1 MDGLKALLNHSI
13 GDEKKGR
20 QDLVD
25 VLHSVRDCVMRPVFA
40 RLSAIVGLCSLV
52 VLAGTSP
59 LYAQAPQ
66 TLRVVPLVKDS
77 QVLVSF
83 ELVNGLT
90 DEVRAAIQSGLTT
103 TFTYTIELRMDV
115 PAWVDR
121 TIGTATIASSV
132 EYDNLK
138 RQYMMGLRI
147 DGRTEESKSTTDE
160 NEVRQWMTTVKHL
173 ALFKT
178 AVLEPNREYYVRV
191 SATAKPSNGSF
202 MWPFGSGTSAQ
213 GKFTFIR

>member
-1 MDGLKALLNHSI
+1 M
-13 GDEKKGR
+13 
-20 QDLVD
+20 
-25 VLHSVRDCVMRPVFA
+25 LHSFRDCVMRPVSA
-40 RLSAIVGLCSLV
+40 RLLTILGLCA
-52 VLAGTSP
+52 LALCASASDVYGQVP
-59 LYAQAPQ
+59 QQ
-66 TLRVVPLVKDS
+66 TLRVTPLVKDG

-103 TFTYTIELRMDV
+103 TFTYTVDLRMDV

-121 TIGTATIASSV
+121 TIGTATITSSV

-147 DGRTEESKSTTDE
+147 DGRTEESRSTTDE
-160 NEVRQWMTTVKHL
+160 NDVRQWMTTVKQL

-178 AVLEPNREYYVRV
+178 TVLEPNREYYVRV
-191 SATAKPSNGSF
+191 SASARPSNGSIL
-202 MWPFGSGTSAQ
+202 WPFGSGTSAQ

>member
-1 MDGLKALLNHSI
+1 
-13 GDEKKGR
+13 
-20 QDLVD
+20 
-25 VLHSVRDCVMRPVFA
+25 MRPVSA
-40 RLSAIVGLCSLV
+40 RLLPLVGLWALV
-52 VLAGTSP
+52 FLASAASS
-59 LYAQAPQ
+59 YAQAPQ
-66 TLRVVPLVKDS
+66 TLRVVPLVKDN

-90 DEVRAAIQSGLTT
+90 DEVKAAIQSGLTT

-147 DGRTEESKSTTDE
+147 DG
-160 NEVRQWMTTVKHL
+160 
-173 ALFKT
+173 
-178 AVLEPNREYYVRV
+178 
-191 SATAKPSNGSF
+191 PSMRSPI
-202 MWPFGSGTSAQ
+202 MY
-213 GKFTFIR
+213 

>member
-1 MDGLKALLNHSI
+1 M
-13 GDEKKGR
+13 
-20 QDLVD
+20 
-25 VLHSVRDCVMRPVFA
+25 
-40 RLSAIVGLCSLV
+40 GLCALTL
-52 VLAGTSP
+52 LAGASSAF
-59 LYAQAPQ
+59 AQAQQ
-66 TLRVVPLVKDS
+66 TLRVTPLVRDD

-83 ELVNGLT
+83 ELANGLT
-90 DEVRAAIQSGLTT
+90 DEVRAAIQSGLKT
-103 TFTYTIELRMDV
+103 TFTYTIELRMEV

-147 DGRTEESKSTTDE
+147 DGRTEESRSTTEESD
-160 NEVRQWMTTVKHL
+160 VRQWMTTVKHL

-178 AVLEPNREYYVRV
+178 SILEPNREYYVRV
-191 SATAKPSNGSF
+191 SATARPSNGSF

>member
-1 MDGLKALLNHSI
+1 
-13 GDEKKGR
+13 
-20 QDLVD
+20 
-25 VLHSVRDCVMRPVFA
+25 MRPVSA
-40 RLSAIVGLCSLV
+40 RLSSFIGLCALA
-52 VLAGTSP
+52 VLASSSP
-59 LYAQAPQ
+59 LFAQTQQ
-66 TLRVVPLVKDS
+66 TLRVTPLVRDG

-147 DGRTEESKSTTDE
+147 DGRTEDSRSTTDE
-160 NEVRQWMTTVKHL
+160 NEVRQWITTVKHL
-173 ALFKT
+173 ALFRTT
-178 AVLEPNREYYVRV
+178 ALEPNRDYYIRV
-191 SATAKPSNGSF
+191 SASARPSNGSLL
-202 MWPFGSGTSAQ
+202 WPFGSGTSAQ

>member
-1 MDGLKALLNHSI
+1 
-13 GDEKKGR
+13 
-20 QDLVD
+20 
-25 VLHSVRDCVMRPVFA
+25 MRPVTA
-40 RLSAIVGLCSLV
+40 RFSPIVGLCALV
-52 VLAGTSP
+52 LLASVPP
-59 LYAQAPQ
+59 LYAQTQQ
-66 TLRVVPLVKDS
+66 TLRVVPLVKDE

-90 DEVRAAIQSGLTT
+90 DEIKAAIQSGLTT
-103 TFTYTIELRMDV
+103 TFTYTVELRMDV

-121 TIGTATIASSV
+121 TNGTATIASSV

-138 RQYMMGLRI
+138 RQYMMGFRV
-147 DGRTEESKSTTDE
+147 DGRTEESRTTTDE
-160 NEVRQWMTTVKHL
+160 SNVRQWMTTVKHL

-178 AVLEPNREYYVRV
+178 SMLEPNRDYYIRV
-191 SATAKPSNGSF
+191 SATARPSNGSF

>member
-1 MDGLKALLNHSI
+1 
-13 GDEKKGR
+13 
-20 QDLVD
+20 
-25 VLHSVRDCVMRPVFA
+25 MRPVFA
-40 RLSAIVGLCSLV
+40 PLSPAICLCALV
-52 VLAGTSP
+52 FLTGESP
-59 LYAQAPQ
+59 AYAQAPQ
-66 TLRVVPLVKDS
+66 TLRVTPLVKDG

-83 ELVNGLT
+83 ELVNGFT
-90 DEVRAAIQSGLTT
+90 DEVRDAIQSGLTT
-103 TFTYTIELRMDV
+103 TFTYTVELRMDV

-160 NEVRQWMTTVKHL
+160 RDVRQWMTMAKHL

-178 AVLEPNREYYVRV
+178 TMLEPNREYYIRI
-191 SATAKPSNGSF
+191 SATARPSNGSF
-202 MWPFGSGTSAQ
+202 MWPFATGTSAQ

>member
-1 MDGLKALLNHSI
+1 
-13 GDEKKGR
+13 
-20 QDLVD
+20 
-25 VLHSVRDCVMRPVFA
+25 VLHSLRDCVMRPVSA
-40 RLSAIVGLCSLV
+40 RFLTILGMCA
-52 VLAGTSP
+52 LA
-59 LYAQAPQ
+59 LYASTSAVYGQVPQQ
-66 TLRVVPLVKDS
+66 TLRVTPLVKDG

-103 TFTYTIELRMDV
+103 TFTYTVELRMDV

-121 TIGTATIASSV
+121 TIGTATITSSV

-147 DGRTEESKSTTDE
+147 DGRTEESRSTTDE
-160 NEVRQWMTTVKHL
+160 NDVRQWMTTVKQL
-173 ALFKT
+173 ALFRT
-178 AVLEPNREYYVRV
+178 TVLEPNREYYVRV
-191 SATAKPSNGSF
+191 SASARPSNGSIL
-202 MWPFGSGTSAQ
+202 WPFGSGTSAQ

>member
-1 MDGLKALLNHSI
+1 
-13 GDEKKGR
+13 
-20 QDLVD
+20 
-25 VLHSVRDCVMRPVFA
+25 MRPVSA
-40 RLSAIVGLCSLV
+40 RLSRIAGLCAVAL
-52 VLAGTSP
+52 LAAASSS
-59 LYAQAPQ
+59 YAQATQ
-66 TLRVVPLVKDS
+66 TLRVIPLVRDE

-103 TFTYTIELRMDV
+103 TFTYTVELRMNV

-138 RQYMMGLRI
+138 RQYMMGFRI

-160 NEVRQWMTTVKHL
+160 NDVRQWMTTVKHL

-178 AVLEPNREYYVRV
+178 ATLEPNREYYIRV
-191 SATAKPSNGSF
+191 SATARPANGS
-202 MWPFGSGTSAQ
+202 MLWPFGSGTSAQ

>member
-1 MDGLKALLNHSI
+1 MTIQRMDNVLI
-13 GDEKKGR
+13 VVD
-20 QDLVD
+20 DLD
-25 VLHSVRDCVMRPVFA
+25 
-40 RLSAIVGLCSLV
+40 
-52 VLAGTSP
+52 
-59 LYAQAPQ
+59 
-66 TLRVVPLVKDS
+66 
-77 QVLVSF
+77 
-83 ELVNGLT
+83 
-90 DEVRAAIQSGLTT
+90 AAIAFFEALGM
-103 TFTYTIELRMDV
+103 ELEGRMTV
-115 PAWVDR
+115 EGPWVDR

-178 AVLEPNREYYVRV
+178 AMLEPNREYYIRV

>member
-1 MDGLKALLNHSI
+1 
-13 GDEKKGR
+13 
-20 QDLVD
+20 
-25 VLHSVRDCVMRPVFA
+25 MRPVSARFA
-40 RLSAIVGLCSLV
+40 TVMGLCALTL
-52 VLAGTSP
+52 LAGASATF
-59 LYAQAPQ
+59 AQAQQ
-66 TLRVVPLVKDS
+66 TLRVTPLVRDD

-83 ELVNGLT
+83 ELANGLT
-90 DEVRAAIQSGLTT
+90 DEVRAAIQSGLKT
-103 TFTYTIELRMDV
+103 TFTYTIELRMEV

-147 DGRTEESKSTTDE
+147 DGRTEESRSTTEESD
-160 NEVRQWMTTVKHL
+160 VRQWMTTVKHL

-178 AVLEPNREYYVRV
+178 SILEPNREYYVRV
-191 SATAKPSNGSF
+191 SATARPSNGSF

>member
-1 MDGLKALLNHSI
+1 M
-13 GDEKKGR
+13 
-20 QDLVD
+20 
-25 VLHSVRDCVMRPVFA
+25 
-40 RLSAIVGLCSLV
+40 GLCALTL
-52 VLAGTSP
+52 LAGASSTF
-59 LYAQAPQ
+59 AQAQQ
-66 TLRVVPLVKDS
+66 TLRVTPLVRDD

-83 ELVNGLT
+83 ELANGLT
-90 DEVRAAIQSGLTT
+90 DEVRAAIQSGLKT
-103 TFTYTIELRMDV
+103 TFTYTIELRMEV

-147 DGRTEESKSTTDE
+147 DGRTEESRSTTEESD
-160 NEVRQWMTTVKHL
+160 VRQWMTTVKHL

-178 AVLEPNREYYVRV
+178 SILEPNREYYVRV
-191 SATAKPSNGSF
+191 SATARPSNGSF

-213 GKFTFIR
+213 GKFTLIR

>member
-1 MDGLKALLNHSI
+1 MIASLGVLMLL
-13 GDEKKGR
+13 
-20 QDLVD
+20 V
-25 VLHSVRDCVMRPVFA
+25 
-40 RLSAIVGLCSLV
+40 SAS
-52 VLAGTSP
+52 AAH
-59 LYAQAPQ
+59 AQIQQ
-66 TLRVVPLVKDS
+66 TLRVTPLVKDG

-147 DGRTEESKSTTDE
+147 DGRTEESRSTTDE
-160 NEVRQWMTTVKHL
+160 NEVRQWMTTAKHL

-178 AVLEPNREYYVRV
+178 TVLEANREYYVRV
-191 SATAKPSNGSF
+191 SASARPSNGSIL
-202 MWPFGSGTSAQ
+202 WPFGSGTSAQ